1 MRRSSLRFLVVLL
14 SAALVITIYV
24 AWMRWRHPGGDL
36 SNNFFYVLPIIVPF
50 VAFVFDRLEQRRAA
64 SVIELLIDCVVVG
77 TAMMRVIGDVPF
89 VSGHALF
96 LTYAIARP
104 GSWLTKVTAGL
115 VMMQVIYLK
124 FFVWH
129 DLITPSTGI
138 TLGLLAGWLV
148 RRIRTRTVSV
158 SEPEAVATGSR
169 ETIGIN

>member
-1 MRRSSLRFLVVLL
+1 MRRSRLRFLFVLL
-14 SAALVITIYV
+14 GAALVIMTYI

-64 SVIELLIDCVVVG
+64 SLIELMIDCAVVG

-124 FFVWH
+124 CFVWH

-138 TLGLLAGWLV
+138 ALGLLAGWLV
-148 RRIRTRTVSV
+148 RRITTRTVSV
-158 SEPEAVATGSR
+158 SEPEAVATGSSGA
-169 ETIGIN
+169 IGVN